1 VQEQQCELW
10 FALQV
15 WTQHENSVARVLTQK
30 GIETVS
36 PNKRV
41 WRRWRDR
48 TQVCEIPLFPGYVF
62 AKFDPERKLP
72 VLVTPKVQSIV
83 GFGKNPAPISEAE
96 IDAVRKVAEFGLDVE
111 SGPALTAGDSVRI
124 VAGPLAGVRGVLI
137 EKRSVMR
144 LVVSVE
150 MINRSIS
157 VEVTPDM
164 LAPVTV
170 YQQSQILCSQV

>member
-1 VQEQQCELW
+1 LW

-15 WTQHENSVARVLTQK
+15 WTQHENSVARILAQQ
-30 GIETVS
+30 GIETLS

-48 TQVCEIPLFPGYVF
+48 TQACEIPLFPGYVF
-62 AKFDPERKLP
+62 AKFDPERKFP
-72 VLVTPKVQSIV
+72 VVITPKVQSIV
-83 GFGKNPAPISEAE
+83 GFGKNPAPISESE
-96 IDAVRKVAEFGLDVE
+96 IAAVRKIADCGLDVG
-111 SGPALTAGDSVRI
+111 SGPALTAGESVRI
-124 VAGPLAGVRGVLI
+124 VAGPLAGVSGVLT

-144 LVVSVE
+144 LVVSVQ

-164 LAPVTV
+164 LVPVAL
-170 YQQSQILCSQV
+170 YQQSPILCSQI